1 MGVENGVGVFVRIL
15 DVKEENMVVMVE
27 EDVDVLVATI
37 EDDDVDVISIEVA
50 VEVDDDIT
58 VDDVVGS
65 TWTKYPANHSIIF
78 QQGKYLCGSNIW

>member
-58 VDDVVGS
+58 VDDVVG
-65 TWTKYPANHSIIF
+65 
-78 QQGKYLCGSNIW
+78 CGSAI